1 MNDEETMRSVR
12 ALREQGLS
20 PREIARALG
29 VRPAVVAPLVRAI
42 AAERAVTAREAPLV
56 GCWVTPGWADGL
68 GVDGH
73 PEWPRGTAA
82 HEGASGLVG
91 VVVAREHRNR
101 NLSGCGYLVDVWCL
115 GVKNALGPRV
125 GDRYELRE
133 LLDAFCLAFGS
144 TPIEAPIDLAQQLV
158 LGAVEYARSLG
169 LEPHPDFEPARGHL
183 GHWEGA
189 SAIRFGR
196 AGQPFFVQGPDDD
209 PARVLSAL
217 ERSVGRDN
225 YGFIASAGPPLAA

>member
-1 MNDEETMRSVR
+1 MRSVR

-20 PREIARALG
+20 PKEIARALG
-29 VRPAVVAPLVRAI
+29 VRPAVVAPLVREI
-42 AAERAVTAREAPLV
+42 AAERTASAQEAPLV
-56 GCWVTPGWADGL
+56 GCWVTPGWSEGL

-73 PEWPRGTAA
+73 PEWPCGAAA
-82 HEGASGLVG
+82 HDVVSSGLVG
-91 VVVAREHRNR
+91 VVVAREPRNGQV
-101 NLSGCGYLVDVWCL
+101 SACGYLVDVWCL
-115 GVKNALGPRV
+115 GVKNALGPQV

-133 LLDAFCLAFGS
+133 VLDVFRMAFGS
-144 TPIEAPIDLAQQLV
+144 TLIEAPIDLAQQLV
-158 LGAVEYARSLG
+158 LGAVEYAHSLG

-183 GHWEGA
+183 GHWGGA

-196 AGQPFFVQGPDDD
+196 AGEPFFIQGPDDD

-217 ERSVGRDN
+217 ERSVGRGN